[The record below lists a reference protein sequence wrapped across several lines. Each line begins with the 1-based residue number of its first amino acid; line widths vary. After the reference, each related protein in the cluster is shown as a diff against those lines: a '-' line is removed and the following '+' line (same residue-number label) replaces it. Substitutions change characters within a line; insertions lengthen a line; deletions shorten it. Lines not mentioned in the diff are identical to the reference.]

1 MRGFLSKG
9 KLILVLCQT
18 KGNKTLGAFDYKR
31 KGKKER
37 EKKERKKKERE
48 KRKENR
54 KKKIKCVYKII

>member
-37 EKKERKKKERE
+37 EKKESFLESLSE
-48 KRKENR
+48 
-54 KKKIKCVYKII
+54 KKIC

>member
-48 KRKENR
+48 KG
-54 KKKIKCVYKII
+54 KKKEKRKLSVYIK